1 MADLKLVP
9 ASKLPKR
16 TVDCL
21 GEKCIVTPVTKD
33 IRSRVIVLEEQFEKL
48 TETAEN
54 ADAEEQLVAAMCE
67 QLDIL
72 LDPPMGGQVKETH
85 AANDLTLDQ
94 VAEFLGAVKAPDTF
108 PN

>member
-21 GEKCIVTPVTKD
+21 GEKCVVTPVTKD
-33 IRSRVIVLEEQFEKL
+33 VRSRVIVLEQQFEKL
-48 TETAEN
+48 MESAE
-54 ADAEEQLVAAMCE
+54 AAEAEEQLVGAMCD

-72 LDPPMGGQVKETH
+72 LDPPMGGKVRELH

-94 VAEFLGAVKAPDTF
+94 VAEFLGAVKDPDTL